1 MAAGIKNTDC
11 YAFMRNDNTLQV
23 NQNTLLRQ
31 SDNQQ
36 PLALQEMMIPMKR
49 KAIRNRD
56 QERVLDILVDKDK
69 DKIVLETKIATICPM
84 PGGPAVSQGQRGI
97 FVTLGLFSVVELC
110 RSSAVMQLR

>member
-1 MAAGIKNTDC
+1 MKFEPAARNVAAGIKNTDC

-36 PLALQEMMIPMKR
+36 PLALQEMMKPMKR

-69 DKIVLETKIATICPM
+69 DKIVLETKIGRQTRHIEYDTFIKQIEQITEAN
-84 PGGPAVSQGQRGI
+84 
-97 FVTLGLFSVVELC
+97 
-110 RSSAVMQLR
+110 

>member
-1 MAAGIKNTDC
+1 
-11 YAFMRNDNTLQV
+11 MRNNNTLQV

-69 DKIVLETKIATICPM
+69 DKIVLETKIGRQTRHIEYDTFIKQIEQITEAN
-84 PGGPAVSQGQRGI
+84 
-97 FVTLGLFSVVELC
+97 
-110 RSSAVMQLR
+110 